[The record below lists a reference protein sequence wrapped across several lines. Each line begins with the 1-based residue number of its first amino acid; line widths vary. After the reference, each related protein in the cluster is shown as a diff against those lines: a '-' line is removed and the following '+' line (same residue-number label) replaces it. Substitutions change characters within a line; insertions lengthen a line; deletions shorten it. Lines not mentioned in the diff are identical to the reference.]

1 MPRHEGSAR
10 MMQLFVKLSDGRT
23 RGFVVGR
30 NSPLRRV
37 KEQLALTEGV
47 PIEEQRLL
55 WAGRHCA
62 DDATADT
69 AEMHSGATIH
79 FAQRL
84 RGGIFVETLELLWS
98 FVKTVLNVIRELWN
112 FLFGRCCH
120 GKCHC
125 KTVRARRFLSQ
136 GFPCLTSPWRL
147 AQEEE
152 EEDEDSDASSYDDFS
167 SSGSDDDEE
176 KQRRKEE
183 RQKRKAARAME
194 WGPVWNPP
202 KQPPPLPPKEE
213 KARRVFVGNVP
224 PGLTEE
230 AVRKCFGDFGA
241 IDAVEIHSDHAFV
254 CV

>member
-1 MPRHEGSAR
+1 M
-10 MMQLFVKLSDGRT
+10 
-23 RGFVVGR
+23 
-30 NSPLRRV
+30 
-37 KEQLALTEGV
+37 
-47 PIEEQRLL
+47 
-55 WAGRHCA
+55 
-62 DDATADT
+62 
-69 AEMHSGATIH
+69 
-79 FAQRL
+79 
-84 RGGIFVETLELLWS
+84 
-98 FVKTVLNVIRELWN
+98 
-112 FLFGRCCH
+112 
-120 GKCHC
+120 
-125 KTVRARRFLSQ
+125 
-136 GFPCLTSPWRL
+136 

-152 EEDEDSDASSYDDFS
+152 EEEEDDSDASSYDDFS

-254 CV
+254 CVCNSLYPFLLDPEASESGSATRLYAEDSGGRSCTRKAMHNLAGSDVRVELAYGEEMRVHRSLFNPKDDGKWRFAPYGERGGAIVDARPVSVRRPLPACHLLRSSDLVLLESDRPRWLCRSHR